1 MDSTVVKPSVL
12 VVEDEFIVAAY
23 LKMLL
28 QRNGFTVAGTIS
40 TGEEAVESVAEMK
53 PDVIIMDVN
62 LAGAMNGIEAAN
74 AISSKTD
81 IPFLFM
87 TAHASFYENL
97 VIGHTRVHVIDKPF
111 EEKLLLNTLRKLTGL
126 AA

>member
-1 MDSTVVKPSVL
+1 MNAQPAKPSVL

-40 TGEEAVESVAEMK
+40 TGEEAVETVAK
-53 PDVIIMDVN
+53 FRPDVIIMDVN

-74 AISSKTD
+74 MISSQSD

-97 VIGHTRVHVIDKPF
+97 VIGHSPVFVIDKPF
-111 EEKLLLNTLRKLTGL
+111 EEKLLLSTLRKLTGQ